1 MILLTEVED
10 KNPRDRHGRTPL
22 HYAAK
27 EGKIEICEMILDV
40 VEDKNPKDSNQ
51 MTPLHLAAKMGHL
64 EICKNILDEIQN
76 LKCLTDEKKS
86 LRDVANNKIKKE
98 FNKLFNDRV
107 ANLQHLARFQNSSKN
122 GNFKVLLY
130 NSLSS

>member
-1 MILLTEVED
+1 MTEVED

-22 HYAAK
+22 HYAAI
-27 EGKIEICEMILDV
+27 EGKIEICEMILNV

-51 MTPLHLAAKMGHL
+51 MTPLHMAAKMGHL
-64 EICKNILDEIQN
+64 EICKNILDEIHN
-76 LKCLTDEKKS
+76 LKSLTDDKKS

-107 ANLQHLARFQNSSKN
+107 ANLQHLARFQNRN
-122 GNFKVLLY
+122 G
-130 NSLSS
+130 